1 MGVLNNLA
9 QLVIS
14 DQPFLQKS
22 LHTTESV
29 NMMYTVQERTEE
41 RTEER
46 PAEASRLHVAH
57 SHQDISG
64 KLRWPVIASG
74 SM

>member
-14 DQPFLQKS
+14 DLTFLQKS

-41 RTEER
+41 R
-46 PAEASRLHVAH
+46 PAEASRLQVAH

-64 KLRWPVIASG
+64 KLRWPVIVSG